1 MGDSGLFVSRVVLG
15 VANLSDTI
23 NQLPDNGK
31 VNKTERRVGS
41 GKPGRWILITPEKS
55 GKGVRVEFLR
65 KSEGGSLPLP
75 FPLI

>member
-65 KSEGGSLPLP
+65 KSEGGVLFLC
-75 FPLI
+75 LCL